1 MIKRKLEIT
10 EILMAELSR
19 LDKIKLERVFDMGGG
34 YVLDFSNRTFE
45 DFFLDS
51 LHIEIY
57 DDKYENEYS
66 GSKANR
72 IREFWKKENNY
83 IVGKC
88 IIELLDYSKAIG
100 YSYANLLGG
109 MNQDIIDQ
117 CYNIGYKLK
126 DTICIVDVDAIRP
139 IEDTR
144 DYKLLS
150 ESIKNHILKD
160 QPEAGLDRL
169 HTYSVGYIRS
179 LCTKHGIQYDKKES
193 LNAIFGKYVKKLVK
207 DKRVESDMTIK
218 ILKFSISIL
227 DSFNHIR
234 NNKSLAHDNES
245 IADYSESIL
254 IFNNINSLVKFIQ
267 GIEDKNKEEQ
277 NPSSPNIWEEEDLP
291 F

>member
-1 MIKRKLEIT
+1 
-10 EILMAELSR
+10 MAELSR

-34 YVLDFSNRTFE
+34 YVLDYTNRTFE
-45 DFFLDS
+45 DFFLETF
-51 LHIEIY
+51 HIEIY
-57 DDKYENEYS
+57 DEKYENDYG

-72 IREFWKKENNY
+72 LREFWKKENNY
-83 IVGKC
+83 TVGKC
-88 IIELLDYSKAIG
+88 IIEILDYSKAIG
-100 YSYANLLGG
+100 YSYNHLKENI
-109 MNQDIIDQ
+109 NQDTIDQ
-117 CYNIGYKLK
+117 CYKIGYRLR
-126 DTICIVDVDAIRP
+126 DEIGVAEIDAIKP

-150 ESIKNHILKD
+150 ETIKNYILKD

-169 HTYSVGYIRS
+169 HTYLVGYIRN
-179 LCTKHGIQYDKKES
+179 LCEKHEIEYDKKES
-193 LNAIFGKYVKKLVK
+193 LNAIFGKYIKKLVQL
-207 DKRVESDMTIK
+207 DKIESEMTIK

-227 DSFNHIR
+227 DSFNYVR

-267 GIEDKNKEEQ
+267 VLEEKFDDEKIKIE
-277 NPSSPNIWEEEDLP
+277 PNTWEEDLP

>member
-1 MIKRKLEIT
+1 
-10 EILMAELSR
+10 MAELSR
-19 LDKIKLERVFDMGGG
+19 LDKIKLERVFDMEGG

-45 DFFLDS
+45 EFFLEKYE
-51 LHIEIY
+51 IEIY
-57 DDKYENEYS
+57 NEKYENEYS

-83 IVGKC
+83 IVGKS
-88 IIELLDYSKAIG
+88 IIEILDYSKAIG
-100 YSYANLLGG
+100 YSYHHPTE
-109 MNQDIIDQ
+109 IINDELIEQ
-117 CYNIGYKLK
+117 CYKIGYRLR
-126 DTICIVDVDAIRP
+126 DEIGVAEIDAIKP

-144 DYKLLS
+144 NYKLLS

-169 HTYSVGYIRS
+169 HTYLVSYIRS
-179 LCTKHGIQYDKKES
+179 LCEKHEIGYEKKES
-193 LNAIFGKYVKKLVK
+193 LNAFFGKYVKNLVK
-207 DKRVESDMTIK
+207 LEKIESEMTIK

-227 DSFNHIR
+227 DSFNYIR
-234 NNKSLAHDNES
+234 NNKSLAHDNER

-267 GIEDKNKEEQ
+267 VIEEKFDNEQKNNEPISEV
-277 NPSSPNIWEEEDLP
+277 EDLP

>member
-1 MIKRKLEIT
+1 
-10 EILMAELSR
+10 MAELSR

-34 YVLDFSNRTFE
+34 YVLDYSNRTFE
-45 DFFLDS
+45 DFFLET

-57 DDKYENEYS
+57 NEKYENGYG

-72 IREFWKKENNY
+72 LREFWKKENNY
-83 IVGKC
+83 TVGKC

-100 YSYANLLGG
+100 YSYEHLTNKV
-109 MNQDIIDQ
+109 NQDLIEE
-117 CYNIGYKLK
+117 CYKIGYRLR
-126 DTICIVDVDAIRP
+126 DEIGVAEIDAIKP

-150 ESIKNHILKD
+150 ESIKNHILKN

-169 HTYSVGYIRS
+169 HTYLVGYIRS
-179 LCTKHGIQYDKKES
+179 LCAKHEIEYEKKES
-193 LNAIFGKYVKKLVK
+193 LNAIFGKYIKTLVRLEK
-207 DKRVESDMTIK
+207 IESEMTIK

-227 DSFNHIR
+227 DSFNFIR

-267 GIEDKNKEEQ
+267 ELEEKFDTNKITIEKNVLED
-277 NPSSPNIWEEEDLP
+277 DLP

>member
-1 MIKRKLEIT
+1 
-10 EILMAELSR
+10 MAELSR

-34 YVLDFSNRTFE
+34 YVLDYSNRTFE
-45 DFFLDS
+45 DFFIET

-57 DDKYENEYS
+57 NEKYENEYG

-72 IREFWKKENNY
+72 LREFWKKENNY

-88 IIELLDYSKAIG
+88 IIEFLDYSKAIS
-100 YSYANLLGG
+100 YSYEHLTNKV
-109 MNQDIIDQ
+109 NQDLIEE
-117 CYNIGYKLK
+117 CYKIGYRLR
-126 DTICIVDVDAIRP
+126 DELGVAEIDAIKP

-150 ESIKNHILKD
+150 ESIKDHILKN

-169 HTYSVGYIRS
+169 HTYLVGYIRS
-179 LCTKHGIQYDKKES
+179 LCTKHEIEYEKKES
-193 LNAIFGKYVKKLVK
+193 LNAIFGKYIKTLVRLEK
-207 DKRVESDMTIK
+207 IESEMTIK

-227 DSFNHIR
+227 DSFNFIR

-267 GIEDKNKEEQ
+267 ELEEKFDTDNITVETNVWED
-277 NPSSPNIWEEEDLP
+277 DLP

>member
-1 MIKRKLEIT
+1 
-10 EILMAELSR
+10 MAELSR
-19 LDKIKLERVFDMGGG
+19 LDKIKLEWAFDMRGG
-34 YVLDFSNRTFE
+34 YVLDYSNRTFE
-45 DFFLDS
+45 DFFLETFQ
-51 LHIEIY
+51 IEIY
-57 DDKYENEYS
+57 DEKYENDYS

-100 YSYANLLGG
+100 YSYNHLTENISPDL
-109 MNQDIIDQ
+109 IEQ
-117 CYNIGYKLK
+117 CYKIGYRLR
-126 DTICIVDVDAIRP
+126 DEIGVAEVDAIKP

-150 ESIKNHILKD
+150 ETIKNYILKD

-169 HTYSVGYIRS
+169 HTYLVGYIRS
-179 LCTKHGIQYDKKES
+179 LCVKHGIEYEKKES
-193 LNAIFGKYVKKLVK
+193 LNAIFGKYVKNLVK
-207 DKRVESDMTIK
+207 SKAIDSEMTVK

-227 DSFNHIR
+227 DSFNYIR
-234 NNKSLAHDNES
+234 NNKSLAHDNEK

-267 GIEDKNKEEQ
+267 VLEEKFDNEQITDEANILED
-277 NPSSPNIWEEEDLP
+277 DLP

>member
-1 MIKRKLEIT
+1 
-10 EILMAELSR
+10 MAELNR

-34 YVLDFSNRTFE
+34 YVLDYSNRTFE
-45 DFFLDS
+45 DFFIET
-51 LHIEIY
+51 LHVEIY
-57 DDKYENEYS
+57 HEKYENEYG

-72 IREFWKKENNY
+72 LREFWKKESNY

-88 IIELLDYSKAIG
+88 IIEMLDYSKAISF
-100 YSYANLLGG
+100 SYEHLTNIVTPDL
-109 MNQDIIDQ
+109 IDE
-117 CYNIGYKLK
+117 CYKIGYRLR
-126 DTICIVDVDAIRP
+126 DEIGVAEIDAIKP

-169 HTYSVGYIRS
+169 HTYLVGYIRS
-179 LCTKHGIQYDKKES
+179 LCTKHEIQYEKKES
-193 LNAIFGKYVKKLVK
+193 LNAIFGKYIKTLVK
-207 DKRVESDMTIK
+207 LEKIESEMTIK

-227 DSFNHIR
+227 DSFNFIR

-267 GIEDKNKEEQ
+267 ELEEKFDADKITVEK
-277 NPSSPNIWEEEDLP
+277 STWENDLP

>member
-1 MIKRKLEIT
+1 
-10 EILMAELSR
+10 MAELSR
-19 LDKIKLERVFDMGGG
+19 LEKIKLERAFDMGSG
-34 YVLDFSNRTFE
+34 YVLDYSNRTFE
-45 DFFLDS
+45 DFFLET

-57 DDKYENEYS
+57 NKKYENENS

-72 IREFWKKENNY
+72 LREFWKQENNY
-83 IVGKC
+83 LVGKC

-100 YSYANLLGG
+100 YTYYDNNVSPDFIEECYKIGNRLR
-109 MNQDIIDQ
+109 NDIGIAE
-117 CYNIGYKLK
+117 I
-126 DTICIVDVDAIRP
+126 DAIKP

-150 ESIKNHILKD
+150 ESIKDHILKD

-169 HTYSVGYIRS
+169 HTYLVGYIRS
-179 LCTKHGIQYDKKES
+179 LCIKHKIEYERKET
-193 LNAIFGKYVKKLVK
+193 LNAIFGKYIKTLIKLKKI
-207 DKRVESDMTIK
+207 ESDMTIR

-227 DSFNHIR
+227 DSFNFIR

-245 IADYSESIL
+245 IVDYSESIL

-267 GIEDKNKEEQ
+267 ELEEKFDTDNITIKNNVCEDN
-277 NPSSPNIWEEEDLP
+277 LP